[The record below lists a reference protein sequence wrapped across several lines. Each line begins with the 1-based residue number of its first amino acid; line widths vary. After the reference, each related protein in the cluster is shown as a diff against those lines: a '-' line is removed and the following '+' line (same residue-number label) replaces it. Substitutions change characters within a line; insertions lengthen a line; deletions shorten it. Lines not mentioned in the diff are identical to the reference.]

1 MSRRVLFAAWILS
14 VFIAAKVPLLAQEKT
29 TTAPK
34 AVTRSGG
41 KPEMALGRLA
51 MGKPVF
57 FLASN
62 GWQKPQP
69 GSTNKTEQ
77 LWAEESVQQFF
88 QQLSDEIQATLN
100 RKAEGDKA
108 LSQLASTFPVI
119 LKAAIKHPLAISLSS
134 FTADTEPEINF
145 AMVIDTE
152 QDMAQVRE
160 AFEKLMKLA
169 PPSGPEQLL
178 EETIEGTKF
187 FHMRGDGSIQ
197 SAKLIPRFGMLDSYL
212 IFTMGP
218 KTTVDVIKSIRST
231 EKSPVWLETM
241 LSEAKV
247 ERPSLAV
254 HIDVDAILKT
264 INSLIVDPQVRSV
277 LDEAGVMDVKRIT
290 SVSGLDAVSTASKFV
305 IETTGTPKGALALL
319 PDKPL
324 SPNDLKGIPANP
336 ANATA
341 IRFDLKQAVE
351 GVLKIVDKADP
362 MPRQQFNQFDLQSE
376 QMLGFSI
383 RGDLLEAFGD
393 VWSWYIS
400 GSEAGGGFVPGMVVS
415 ATVRDVQKLTKIQDA
430 LVTRAKE
437 TLKRM
442 GPQAPASLHEF
453 TARQVKGYRVQLNN
467 LPVPVAPAWVIT
479 KDQFVLGVSP
489 QLVTAHL
496 TAASATTSLA
506 DNPDIQAAFKRNPKS
521 VMVSYHDPR
530 PDIQG
535 LYTLFNMFSPMLL
548 GQLRQQGIDF
558 NLPPLPPYS
567 DIDPHLAP
575 NVTTFSRETN
585 GWSSESH
592 AVLPTISASPA
603 TVAVVIALLLPAVQQ
618 AREAARR
625 TQAKNQLKQ
634 IGLGMFNHES
644 KYRQFPPRA
653 ALIKSGKPGL
663 SWRVKILEFVDE
675 DLYKQFHMDEPWDSE
690 HNNALISR
698 MPAIYASPNDDDLTK
713 QGKTRYIV
721 LKGNGTLF
729 DGESG
734 PKIRDVTDGT
744 TNTIMAVEARSDHA
758 VIWTKPDDLEVDFAK
773 PITGLEDSRV
783 GGFHALF
790 ADGSVRYL
798 STNIDRATLK
808 ALFTK
813 SGGETVGDF

>member
-1 MSRRVLFAAWILS
+1 MSRRVLIAAWIVS
-14 VFIAAKVPLLAQEKT
+14 AFILAKVPLFAQEKT
-29 TTAPK
+29 TTVPK
-34 AVTRSGG
+34 VVTRSGG
-41 KPEMALGRLA
+41 KPGMALGRLA
-51 MGKPVF
+51 TGNPVF

-62 GWQKPQP
+62 GWQNPQP

-77 LWAEESVQQFF
+77 LWAEESVQEFF

-108 LSQLASTFPVI
+108 LSQLASTVPVI
-119 LKAAIKHPLAISLSS
+119 LKAAVKHPLAISLTS
-134 FTADTEPEINF
+134 FTTTSVPDINL
-145 AMVIDTE
+145 AIVIDTE
-152 QDMAQVRE
+152 ADAAQVRE
-160 AFEKLMKLA
+160 ALERLVKMA
-169 PPSGPEQLL
+169 PPSGPDQLL

-187 FHMRGDGSIQ
+187 FHMRGDGSEQ
-197 SAKLIPRFGMLDSYL
+197 NAKLIPRFGMLDSYL

-231 EKSPVWLETM
+231 EKSPVWLDTM
-241 LSEAKV
+241 LAEAKID
-247 ERPSLAV
+247 RPSLAV

-264 INSLIVDPQVRSV
+264 VDSLIVDPQVRAV
-277 LDEAGVMDVKRIT
+277 LDATGVMAVKRIT
-290 SVSGLDAVSTASKFV
+290 SVSGLDAVGTASKFV
-305 IETTGTPKGALALL
+305 IETTGAPKGALALL

-324 SPNDLKGIPANP
+324 SPQDLKGIPANP
-336 ANATA
+336 ANATI

-351 GVLKIVDKADP
+351 RVLNIIDKADP

-376 QMLGFSI
+376 QMLGFSVK
-383 RGDLLEAFGD
+383 GDLLEAFGD
-393 VWSWYIS
+393 VWCWYVS
-400 GSEAGGGFVPGMVVS
+400 SSEAGGGFVPGLVVS
-415 ATVRDVQKLTKIQDA
+415 ATVRDVKKLTKIQDA
-430 LVTRAKE
+430 LVMRAKD
-437 TLKRM
+437 TLQRM

-496 TAASATTSLA
+496 TAATTSLS

-548 GQLRQQGIDF
+548 GNLQQQGIEF

-575 NVTTFSRETN
+575 NVTTLSRETN

-603 TVAVVIALLLPAVQQ
+603 TVAVMIALLLPAVQQ

-644 KYRQFPPRA
+644 KYLQFPPCA
-653 ALIKSGKPGL
+653 VLSKSGKPGL
-663 SWRVKILEFVDE
+663 SWRVKILEFVDV

-690 HNNALISR
+690 HNKALISR

-721 LKGNGTLF
+721 LKGKGMLF
-729 DGESG
+729 DGENG

-758 VIWTKPDDLEVDFAK
+758 VIWTKPDDLEVDFDA
-773 PITGLEDSRV
+773 PITGLQDSRV

-790 ADGSVRYL
+790 VDGSVHYL
-798 STNIDRATLK
+798 STNIDRVTLK

>member
-1 MSRRVLFAAWILS
+1 MSRRVLIAAWIVSAL
-14 VFIAAKVPLLAQEKT
+14 IQAKVPLFAQEKT
-29 TTAPK
+29 TTAPH
-34 AVTRSGG
+34 AVARSGG
-41 KPEMALGRLA
+41 KPGMALGRLA
-51 MGKPVF
+51 ASKPVF

-88 QQLSDEIQATLN
+88 QQLSDEIQATLKH
-100 RKAEGDKA
+100 KAEGDKA

-119 LKAAIKHPLAISLSS
+119 LKAAIKHPLAISLNS
-134 FTADTEPEINF
+134 FTTDTEPEINL
-145 AMVIDTE
+145 ALVIDTE
-152 QDMAQVRE
+152 SDAAQVRE
-160 AFEKLMKLA
+160 AFEKIIKLA

-178 EETIEGTKF
+178 EEIIEGTKF
-187 FHMRGDGSIQ
+187 FHMRGDGSKQ
-197 SAKLIPRFGMLDSYL
+197 NAKLIPRFGMLDSYL

-218 KTTVDVIKSIRST
+218 KTTADVIKSIRST
-231 EKSPVWLETM
+231 EKSPVWLEAM
-241 LSEAKV
+241 LSDAKV
-247 ERPSLAV
+247 DRPSLAV
-254 HIDVDAILKT
+254 HVDVNAILMT
-264 INSLIVDPQVRSV
+264 IDSLIADPQVRAV
-277 LDEAGVMDVKRIT
+277 LDETGVMAVKRIT
-290 SVSGLDAVSTASKFV
+290 SVSGLDSVGTASKFV
-305 IETTGTPKGALALL
+305 IETSGTPKGALAFF
-319 PDKPL
+319 PVKPL
-324 SPNDLKGIPANP
+324 SPQDLKGIPANP

-383 RGDLLEAFGD
+383 KGDLLEAFGD
-393 VWSWYIS
+393 VWCWYVS
-400 GSEAGGGFVPGMVVS
+400 GSEAGGGFVPGLVVS
-415 ATVRDVQKLTKIQDA
+415 ATVRDVQKLTKVQDA
-430 LVTRAKE
+430 VVTRAKE

-442 GPQAPASLHEF
+442 GPQSPASLHEF

-496 TAASATTSLA
+496 TSASATTSLA

-535 LYTLFNMFSPMLL
+535 LYTLFNMFSPVLL
-548 GQLRQQGIDF
+548 GQLQQQGIEF
-558 NLPPLPPYS
+558 NFPPLPPYS
-567 DIDPHLAP
+567 DIDPHLGP
-575 NVTTFSRETN
+575 NITTFSRETN

-653 ALIKSGKPGL
+653 ALSKNGKPGL
-663 SWRVKILEFVDE
+663 SWRVKILEFIDE
-675 DLYKQFHMDEPWDSE
+675 DLYKQFHMDETWDSE

-721 LKGNGTLF
+721 LKGKGTLF

-744 TNTIMAVEARSDHA
+744 SNTIMAVEARADHA
-758 VIWTKPDDLEVDFAK
+758 VIWTKPDDLDVDFDV
-773 PITGLEDSRV
+773 PITGLDDSRV

-790 ADGSVRYL
+790 ADGTVRFL